1 LTNNTN
7 DFLIA
12 IYDKSEKASL
22 PDKELKEL
30 VKSLPKD
37 DLEGENAT

>member
-22 PDKELKEL
+22 PDKELKEIL
-30 VKSLPKD
+30 KGLPED
-37 DLEGENAT
+37 ELEGENAT